1 MERWRVAEKNMDDID
16 KKLVSLLQKNGKL
29 TMKELSAELGLS
41 ITPIYERLR
50 RLERNGVITGYHAS
64 VNPKKA
70 GFGFEVFSSVT
81 LESHKSEYLR
91 EFEIEIEKFSEV
103 MECYHLAGTF
113 DFLVKVLVH
122 DMDEYAEFVN
132 LKLARLNNIR
142 LVQSMMVLKKIK
154 QTAVL
159 PLIDEVSA

>member
-1 MERWRVAEKNMDDID
+1 MDGID
-16 KKLVSLLQKNGKL
+16 RKLISLLQGNGKL

-50 RLERNGVITGYHAS
+50 RLENKGLITGYHAS

-81 LESHKSEYLR
+81 LESHKADFLR
-91 EFEIEIEKFSEV
+91 EFEVEIAKFSEV
-103 MECYHLAGTF
+103 MECYHLAGSF
-113 DFLVKVLVH
+113 DFLLKILVK
-122 DMDEYAEFVN
+122 DMDEYAAFVN
-132 LKLARLNNIR
+132 RKLAKLNNIR

-159 PLIDEVSA
+159 PLVDEVSP